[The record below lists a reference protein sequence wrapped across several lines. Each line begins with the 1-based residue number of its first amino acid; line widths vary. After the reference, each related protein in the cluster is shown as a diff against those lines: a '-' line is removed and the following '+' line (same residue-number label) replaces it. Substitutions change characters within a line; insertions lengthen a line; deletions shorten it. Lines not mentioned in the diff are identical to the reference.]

1 MLKCGMSETGVS
13 VQEPRPRKHSAKDPQ
28 MGFEISSQGEF
39 TVPPTII
46 ETSSFPSTFER
57 ISNRLQWQEAKL
69 GDNCVF
75 FELGEELPEDKKP
88 VGTLFNGNNWQTS
101 GIASLESSF
110 QQTENKPTKFDAVVI
125 HANNFSKNR
134 DQLETLLRSIREHV
148 GHNRSVYISIE
159 RQKDLN
165 IDQLKL
171 ELSKIVHDANFI
183 KPHKL
188 AERKGKNED
197 IIFETRTEARTPST
211 IHHAKD
217 ELTEAKRLAKR
228 TPGEVK
234 REAFGWALHH
244 PYEGMPNGEKC
255 YHCNRA
261 VSYKYDPSNPKAME
275 LICPTENNIVL
286 KQIPIRS

>member
-1 MLKCGMSETGVS
+1 MAENDIS
-13 VQEPRPRKHSAKDPQ
+13 VQEAKQTSHSTKSGAPQ
-28 MGFEISSQGEF
+28 MGFYISGGEF

-46 ETSSFPSTFER
+46 ETSKNPSTFEK

-69 GDNCVF
+69 GNNCVF
-75 FELGEELPEDKKP
+75 FELGEENSPEDKKP

-101 GIASLESSF
+101 GIVSLESSF
-110 QQTENKPTKFDAVVI
+110 QQMEDKPSKFDAVVI
-125 HANNFSKNR
+125 YANDFSKNH
-134 DQLETLLRSIREHV
+134 DQIEALLRSIRKHL
-148 GHNRSVYISIE
+148 GYNRSVYISIE

-165 IDQLKL
+165 IEKLKL
-171 ELSKIVHDANFI
+171 ELSKTAHDANFI
-183 KPHKL
+183 KPHVL
-188 AERKGKNED
+188 VGRKGKNED
-197 IIFETRTEARTPST
+197 ILFETRTELRTPSS
-211 IHHAKD
+211 IPHAKD
-217 ELTEAKRLAKR
+217 ELTEAKRLADR

-255 YHCNRA
+255 YHCNGA

-275 LICPTENNIVL
+275 LVCPTENNKVL